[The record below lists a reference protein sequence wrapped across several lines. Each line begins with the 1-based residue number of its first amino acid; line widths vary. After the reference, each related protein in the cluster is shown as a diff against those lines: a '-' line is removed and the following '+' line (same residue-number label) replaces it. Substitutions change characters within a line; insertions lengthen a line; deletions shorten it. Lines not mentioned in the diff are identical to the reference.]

1 MRGELTVTA
10 EEEKDLLEYS
20 LIQKMAKMMKISS
33 AEVQD
38 THSVCPTVVQCP
50 VDTCC
55 VGHVTCSWLGF

>member
-33 AEVQD
+33 AEVQV
-38 THSVCPTVVQCP
+38 THSVCPTGHPQCLSY
-50 VDTCC
+50 T
-55 VGHVTCSWLGF
+55 GHLL